1 VKNENEMYSMVAMA
15 AVIGAL
21 VGIGKLLQSGDVI
34 TLRLAIGRA
43 ITTAGLGVAAFS
55 ILALFPDLNNTTML
69 GLAILLASMGESG
82 LEKIL
87 NKYTKDK

>member
-1 VKNENEMYSMVAMA
+1 MKNENEMYTLVAIA
-15 AVIGAL
+15 GAIGAL
-21 VGIGKLLQSGDVI
+21 IGIGKLLQSGELI

-55 ILALFPDLNNTTML
+55 GLALMPELNNTTML
-69 GLAILLASMGESG
+69 GLSVFLASVGETG